1 MKIRKSNLGT
11 YLLAFLCLLSFGI
24 SAQPNITGLEYFL
37 DTDPGFGNGTQV
49 SITTGSDINENF
61 SINLS
66 AVSLGFHKLFFRT
79 KDSNGSWSFTDMRDI
94 FKLAAASTSP
104 PIPDVVAAEYF
115 FDTDPGFGSGT
126 ALSVTSG
133 QNIDK
138 NYTIDITGLGLGFHT
153 IFFRVQDSDGKWSLT
168 DKRDIFKLPQPV
180 AQPPIPD
187 VVAAEYFI
195 DTDPGFGNAT
205 SVPVTSGQ
213 NINENFFVDLTGLSI
228 GTHYLSFRVKDS
240 DANWSLTTMYEIIK
254 NNPTVTSWTGNVSTE
269 WNDTGNWDNGVPD
282 LSITAVIPDVN
293 GASGNFPDITSGVNV
308 ECYDLTINSGAQINN
323 HGALSVNGVLSNL
336 AGTNGITIESDAT
349 GTGSLIQN
357 TTGVSA
363 NMQQYLSSERWHLVS
378 SPISNAEIGVYMDIY
393 LKEWNEYD
401 SSWTYL
407 VQPTTLPMN
416 TGRGYSAW
424 SSDNLLG
431 TTVVNYS
438 GTLNTQDVTVNLPY
452 TPASPSTGWY
462 LAGNPFSSAIDWNT
476 NWSLNNVGGWAL
488 IYDNGVSRGW
498 NPYLPSGSQSFN
510 GKTDGIIPAT
520 QGFWVRATGNGAQM
534 TIPAAERV
542 HSSQSFYKNTNTEAE
557 MIRLTA
563 EGNGYSDE
571 AVIIFHPE
579 GTAGFDG
586 LYDLEKFY
594 NVAEAPQFYSVISE
608 NEFYS
613 VNVLPSNQ
621 LLEGSTVQLGFE
633 TAIPGVYSIT
643 ASELNSIDLSIPVF
657 LEDIK
662 LQVITNLRQE
672 ETYTF
677 NTELSDDNKRFI
689 LHFGEPNAVNDIAT
703 SNEIAIWSFGQDI
716 YVKTPEKMSGTVEV
730 YDMMGITVFSDRIV
744 SSDIYKLT
752 LNKNTGYYVIKVL
765 SGKRI
770 ISKKVLIR

>member
-133 QNIDK
+133 QNIDE

-254 NNPTVTSWTGNVSTE
+254 NNPTITSWTGNVSTE

-378 SPISNAEIGVYMDIY
+378 PPISNAEIGVYMDIY

-542 HSSQSFYKNTNTEAE
+542 HSSQSFYKKTNTEAE

>member
-1 MKIRKSNLGT
+1 MKMRKSNLGT

-133 QNIDK
+133 QNIDE

-542 HSSQSFYKNTNTEAE
+542 HSSQSFYKKTNTEAE

-744 SSDIYKLT
+744 NSDIYKLT